1 VLEDSSVSSAGTE
14 KHDVT
19 IPLEKS
25 WEASASP
32 VEVKHIFMTQK
43 NKKVP
48 RPDKSH
54 AEVLKKKEMA
64 SLGVTCQQQKLL
76 QGELTKFTAVQTFL
90 CSLQFLRNTI
100 MATKFGSLKVTGYR

>member
-1 VLEDSSVSSAGTE
+1 MLEDSSVSSAGTE

-32 VEVKHIFMTQK
+32 VEVKHTFMTQK

-54 AEVLKKKEMA
+54 AEVLKKEGVKLGNL
-64 SLGVTCQQQKLL
+64 SLHSLL
-76 QGELTKFTAVQTFL
+76 YADDLAILEGLSCKRV
-90 CSLQFLRNTI
+90 
-100 MATKFGSLKVTGYR
+100 